1 MAVTTNDWIIA
12 SFALW
17 AGDWCYLEKFIKKE
31 SQKSDSKGIDD
42 LVSRMNK
49 NQIKRFKRN
58 FQQFNKE
65 KGLKKYPVIETDY
78 IRSTIWHV
86 SDFEYCMRGYLTDL
100 TSENEFFRRLG
111 YFSQQDIFVEGESHF
126 LPYNSV
132 INTGKNGNC
141 ITRID
146 EMGLIESSYHIC
158 ESDPEIRNTQA
169 IKHFMEILQKL
180 DPGEPRYSIQELAS
194 VD

>member
-31 SQKSDSKGIDD
+31 SQKSDSEGIDD
-42 LVSRMNK
+42 LLSRMNK
-49 NQIKRFKRN
+49 NQIKRFNRN
-58 FQQFNKE
+58 LQQFNKE
-65 KGLKKYPVIETDY
+65 KGLKKYPVIETDH
-78 IRSTIWHV
+78 IRSTIWYV
-86 SDFEYCMRGYLTDL
+86 SDFEYCLRGYLKVL
-100 TSENEFFRRLG
+100 SKENEFFRRL
-111 YFSQQDIFVEGESHF
+111 SHQDLFVKNEPHF
-126 LPYNSV
+126 LPYTSV
-132 INTGKNGNC
+132 FNTGKNGNC

-158 ESDPEIRNTQA
+158 ESDPEKRNTHA
-169 IKHFMEILQKL
+169 IEHFMEILTKL
-180 DPGEPRYSIQELAS
+180 DTGEARYSIQELSS